1 MAEVATLVVEFR
13 EQHGKRVNRRL
24 RAEGKVPAI
33 LYGHKEKNVSLSIP
47 ADLLDAAIRHG
58 NRFVQL
64 SGALREKALI
74 KECQWDTWGKDVLHV
89 DLTRVS
95 EHEKIK
101 VTVPLEL
108 RGESPG
114 TKDGGVVKQQLHEI
128 ELECEASAVPE
139 KIDVN
144 INHLELG
151 QLIHVA
157 DLHIPDG
164 STALTES
171 TLLVVSCTE
180 AVEVSEEETAGE
192 GAEPEVIGRK
202 KEDEQAEE

>member
-74 KECQWDTWGKDVLHV
+74 KECQ
-89 DLTRVS
+89 
-95 EHEKIK
+95 
-101 VTVPLEL
+101 
-108 RGESPG
+108 
-114 TKDGGVVKQQLHEI
+114 
-128 ELECEASAVPE
+128 
-139 KIDVN
+139 
-144 INHLELG
+144 
-151 QLIHVA
+151 
-157 DLHIPDG
+157 
-164 STALTES
+164 
-171 TLLVVSCTE
+171 
-180 AVEVSEEETAGE
+180 
-192 GAEPEVIGRK
+192 
-202 KEDEQAEE
+202 